1 MNKKLTML
9 VGVAAVGV
17 AAYMLWKKSQKPKSF
32 MNLVSKRFGIIGQTA
47 SGQILFSGPR
57 GIITLPQGVTPYTSS
72 TNGEWM
78 ACIEGDCIYLTGPSA
93 VSSTQISSL

>member
-32 MNLVSKRFGIIGQTA
+32 MNAAAGFCPDYCANNCDYMPICKSQCPHC
-47 SGQILFSGPR
+47 Q
-57 GIITLPQGVTPYTSS
+57 PQPKKQ
-72 TNGEWM
+72 
-78 ACIEGDCIYLTGPSA
+78 DL
-93 VSSTQISSL
+93 